1 MSETR
6 RVLASE
12 PDLRTVYRE
21 PSDGAVFK
29 QLAFIDP
36 HARRFIELSPFVCIG
51 SSRPDGTAD
60 VSPRGGEPG
69 FVHVLDDK
77 TLAMPD
83 RPGNNRLDTLT
94 NLVHQPA
101 MGLLFFIPGFT
112 EMLRVNG
119 KAVTTTEPD
128 LMKRFEHQG
137 KPPRSVMTIAV
148 EEVYLHCTKALKR
161 SGLWDADKQVPRD
174 EMPSFGEMIRDQ
186 MKLDMDA
193 KPIDEA
199 LEQDAKDNLY

>member
-1 MSETR
+1 MSETKP
-6 RVLASE
+6 VLTSE
-12 PDLRTVYRE
+12 PDLRTVYPE
-21 PSDGAVFK
+21 PSGGALGK

-36 HARRFIELSPFVCIG
+36 HSRRFIELSPFLCIG

-69 FVHVLDDK
+69 FVHVLDET

-101 MGLLFFIPGFT
+101 VGLLFFIPGFT

-119 KAVTTTEPD
+119 KAETVMDES

-137 KPPRSVMTIAV
+137 KPPRSVLKVSV

-161 SGLWDADKQVPRD
+161 SGLWEADKQVPR
-174 EMPSFGEMIRDQ
+174 EAMPSFGEMIRDQ

-193 KPIDEA
+193 RPIDEA
-199 LEQDAKDNLY
+199 LEQDAKENLY